1 MNKRALRTLEFGKVL
16 EKLAEQTTY
25 SLGKKYALS
34 LLPEADEEL
43 VNRRQEETKE
53 AFTLLDETGHIA
65 LGGLHDL
72 SDILKRVE
80 KGGVLF
86 AHDLSLL
93 KDTLLRVEELQKD
106 MQEIGLRI
114 PLLREK
120 ITGIS
125 DFSSLRKELK
135 RCITESGELSDD
147 ASPLLRQLRE
157 RIRVLQNRVR
167 ERLDSIVKSSGNQ
180 QYLQEAIV
188 TLRQGRYVIPVKQE
202 YKGRFP
208 GLVHDSSAS
217 GATLFIEPMEVV
229 QINNDL
235 RELQRKEEDEV
246 ERVLR
251 ELSSLVYGE
260 IDLLEDANERL
271 GQFDLILAKG
281 RLAHNMKAVRP
292 RTFKEKLIDLK
303 EAKHPLLKGEVVPV
317 DIYLGEDYQIM
328 VITGP
333 NTGGKTVTLKTA
345 GLFALMHQAG
355 LHVPAKEASLPVFN
369 NVFVDIGDEQS
380 IEQSLSTFSGH
391 MANIVNIIGTV
402 DEYSLVL
409 LDEVGAGTDPDEGAA
424 LAMAILSYFQERSIL
439 TIATTHY
446 SELKMFAYQ
455 KEGIRNASVEFDVET
470 LRPTYRLQIG
480 IPGKSNAL
488 EIARRLGLE
497 DGLLDRAASF
507 LKKDVKDIE
516 QMIGEMSKESYRL
529 RLEREATTD
538 SLIELEKLKA
548 EYVRKLELLEEKE
561 RKLKDK
567 AYEESYQLVAKVKRE
582 AEELIND
589 LKEAQKSEHK
599 EKSIQHA
606 RDKLKEMQNKVL
618 ENVEEPNEEPI
629 EVSVGDL
636 VYVKTLRQEGEVI
649 SLDGNDALVQIGAM
663 KSKVPLVML
672 QRLSGKKNVK
682 RERAKG
688 ISISRAASVPSEIH
702 LRGMTVDEAL
712 MSLDKYLD
720 DAILAGLNEVRI
732 VHGKGTGTLRQ
743 AIGEFLRTHK
753 FVEEYY
759 LAPPQAGGHGVTIVR
774 IGK

>member
-43 VNRRQEETKE
+43 VNRRQEETQE

-246 ERVLR
+246 ERILR

-281 RLAHNMKAVRP
+281 RLAHNMKAVCP
-292 RTFKEKLIDLK
+292 RTSKERLIDLK